1 MEAARGVV
9 LGFDVGRYSHHMT
22 AIDARTGEVV
32 ASRGVEQT
40 EPDIREAIEPYALG
54 DAAVVV
60 DQPGDLSS
68 LLLAVARDMG
78 LGVGFITPRAM
89 AKGIELYGGEL
100 KSDAH
105 DSFVIADL
113 AARIPSLVRPVPE
126 RRADVEELASLM
138 SYDRELTDDVRR
150 AASRIHE
157 LLLATCPALG
167 AVYAGQR
174 VKQRLPLAMLARFG
188 GAGGL
193 SAAGRGEV
201 EGWARGQPRCGA
213 RGLAFVGSALD
224 AVGSQGVATT
234 SSPFYDELLRIEAA
248 SLRSALDA
256 REAVG
261 ARVDE
266 LLGRIPDAQV
276 LLSMPGVGRVTAA
289 TFVSEVPDVGA
300 FASAAKLAAYAGLAP
315 RVRQSGR
322 SLNSVTRPRAG
333 NRRLK
338 RALVL
343 SAARSVDF
351 CEESRA
357 YYDRKR
363 SEGRC
368 HYSAVVALARRRIN
382 VMYAMLR
389 PHCTGAARQHAQS
402 STSLPDCHRWR
413 NPVKK

>member
-157 LLLATCPALG
+157 LPLATCPALG

-389 PHCTGAARQHAQS
+389 DGKRYES
-402 STSLPDCHRWR
+402 RLG
-413 NPVKK
+413 

>member
-68 LLLAVARDMG
+68 LLLAVARDLG

-389 PHCTGAARQHAQS
+389 DGKRYES
-402 STSLPDCHRWR
+402 RLG
-413 NPVKK
+413 

>member
-78 LGVGFITPRAM
+78 FEVGFITPRAM

-389 PHCTGAARQHAQS
+389 DGKRYES
-402 STSLPDCHRWR
+402 RLG
-413 NPVKK
+413 

>member
-1 MEAARGVV
+1 MEAAHGVV

-22 AIDARTGEVV
+22 AVDARTGEVV
-32 ASRGVEQT
+32 ASAPVEQV
-40 EPDIREAIEPYALG
+40 EGQIRDAMAPHAAEGAL
-54 DAAVVV
+54 VVV

-68 LLLAVARDMG
+68 LLFAVARDMG
-78 LGVGFITPRAM
+78 FEVGFITPRAM

-389 PHCTGAARQHAQS
+389 DGKRYES
-402 STSLPDCHRWR
+402 RLG
-413 NPVKK
+413 

>member
-32 ASRGVEQT
+32 ASRGVEQA
-40 EPDIREAIEPYALG
+40 EPDIREAVGPYARG
-54 DAAVVV
+54 GAAVVV

-78 LGVGFITPRAM
+78 FEVGFITPRAM

-193 SAAGRGEV
+193 SAAGRDEV

-322 SLNSVTRPRAG
+322 SLNSVTKPRAG

-389 PHCTGAARQHAQS
+389 DGKRYES
-402 STSLPDCHRWR
+402 RLG
-413 NPVKK
+413 